1 MATFNARTDATNR
14 DVSKRRVGKTM
25 SDNQLTA
32 LIGRKV
38 YQAMNDEDGDLS
50 DTRQD
55 IFDRYYGDLY
65 GNERDGYSKFT
76 TREVLETI
84 EWVLPSVLRV
94 FLGSDRVVSYDPVN
108 MEDEEQAEQ
117 ETDIAN
123 HSILKANDGDG
134 FLALHHWCKDA
145 LMNPNGYIKI
155 MVVEDEKTETQKYTG
170 IDQVALARLEQ
181 EEGVEILEQDTRVE
195 SLRVPNPMTGEENL
209 VPVELFDIRIR
220 RTYEEKKLRI
230 LPVPPE
236 EALVDNDCVST
247 NLDTADFVCHRVKRP
262 FTELV
267 NEGYDPELLNSVG
280 TSEDYQYND
289 ERTNR
294 LFYEDEDPDAEDEED
309 ESMRTFWVHDCYM
322 WVDYDG
328 DGIGEFRN
336 VIVIGKTIFK
346 NEPVDFQPMVAM
358 SSILIPHKHNG
369 LSVAQIVLDI
379 QELMTTLTRQA
390 LDSIYRFNVGRKFI
404 SEDMLVE
411 DGSTM
416 EAMLNTQS
424 EFVPVR
430 GNPNA
435 GVMEETRTS
444 ILSDILPIMQRM
456 DEQKQLRSGV
466 APDFTLDPEVLQ
478 QSTMGAFMGAID
490 QATQRIEMLVRIFA
504 ETGWKQLFRKVHQ
517 LIKQHPDIVQA
528 VKLRGRWI
536 EDIDPEAWRDRTS
549 VTVNVG
555 LGFNN
560 KQQTLALL
568 VQLLGLQREAM
579 GAGLSDPEKIYNTL
593 EQIVTS
599 ASLGEATRYF
609 NDPTAPDYQPPEPQP
624 DQQSILAQAQAQAL
638 TSKSQVEQFEAQNKA
653 QMDAVKAQM
662 DQQKAQFDI
671 QRAQLDAEMKMREL
685 EAKEREMALKEREM
699 TLKQR
704 LEELKARADVDNVN
718 ADTLLKGEQAFKAR
732 ADAVAIAVDADDTVQ
747 KARELVADGDIIEDL
762 EGEEDAEGQT
772 EDAER
777 DGEPADG
784 QP

>member
-1 MATFNARTDATNR
+1 MATYNARTDATNR
-14 DVSKRRVGKTM
+14 DVSKRRAGKEM

-32 LIGRKV
+32 FIGRKV

-50 DTRQD
+50 DARQD

-65 GNERDGYSKFT
+65 GNERDGYSRFT
-76 TREVLETI
+76 TREVLEAV

-108 MEDEEQAEQ
+108 MDDEEQAEQ

-123 HSILKANDGDG
+123 HAILKANHGDG

-145 LMNPNGYIKI
+145 LMFPNGYIKVD
-155 MVVEDEKTETQKYTG
+155 VVEVEKTETQKYTG
-170 IDQVALARLEQ
+170 IDQMALARLDAD
-181 EEGVEILEQDTRVE
+181 EEIEFLEQDSRIE
-195 SLRVPNPMTGEENL
+195 MIDIMDPQTGQPIQA
-209 VPVELFDIRIR
+209 PVELFDVRLR
-220 RTYEEKKLRI
+220 RTYNEQQMRI
-230 LPVPPE
+230 MPVPPE
-236 EALVDNDCVST
+236 EALIDNDCVST
-247 NLDTADFVCHRVKRP
+247 NIDTADFVCHRVKRP

-289 ERTNR
+289 ERVNR

-328 DGIGEFRN
+328 DGIAEFRN

-346 NEPVDFQPMVAM
+346 NEPVDFQPLIAM

-369 LSVAQIVLDI
+369 LSLAQIVLDI

-390 LDSIYRFNVGRKFI
+390 LDSIYRFNVGRKYI

-416 EAMLNTQS
+416 EALLNTQS

-430 GNPNA
+430 GNPSV
-435 GVMEETRTS
+435 GVMEEQRTS
-444 ILSDILPIMQRM
+444 ILGDIVPVLQRM
-456 DEQKQLRSGV
+456 DEQQQRRTGV
-466 APDFTLDPEVLQ
+466 APNLTLDPEVLQ
-478 QSTMGAFMGAID
+478 QSTMGAFVGAMD
-490 QATQRIEMLVRIFA
+490 QASQRIEMLVRIFA

-517 LIKQHPDIVQA
+517 LIKQHPDIVTA

-536 EDIDPEAWRDRTS
+536 DDIDPETWRDRTS

-560 KQQTLALL
+560 RQQMLTLLT
-568 VQLLGLQREAM
+568 QLLGLQQEALP
-579 GAGLSDPEKIYNTL
+579 AGLTGPDKIYNTL

-599 ASLGEATRYF
+599 AGLGEATRYF
-609 NDPTAPDYQPPEPQP
+609 NDPTAPDFQPPQPQP
-624 DQQSILAQAQAQAL
+624 DPQAILAEAQANAL
-638 TSKSQVEQFEAQNKA
+638 TSKSQTEQAELQIKA
-653 QMDAVKAQM
+653 QADQAKLQS
-662 DQQKAQFDI
+662 DQQKAM
-671 QRAQLDAEMKMREL
+671 LDMRKSQVDLEMKMREL
-685 EAKEREMALKEREM
+685 EMKEREMRLKEMEM
-699 TLKQR
+699 EMKAR
-704 LEELKARADVDNVN
+704 LEGQKMRADIDNTDADTVLKA
-718 ADTLLKGEQAFKAR
+718 EQAFKAR
-732 ADAVAIAVDADDTVQ
+732 ADAVATAVDADDTVQ
-747 KARELVADGDIIEDL
+747 KAREILDGEDVVADIE
-762 EGEEDAEGQT
+762 AES
-772 EDAER
+772 E
-777 DGEPADG
+777 DGE
-784 QP
+784 

>member
-1 MATFNARTDATNR
+1 MATYNARTDATNR
-14 DVSKRRVGKTM
+14 DVSKRRAGKTM

-50 DTRQD
+50 DARQD

-65 GNERDGYSKFT
+65 GNERDGYSRFT

-94 FLGSDRVVSYDPVN
+94 FVGSDRVVSYDPVS

-123 HSILKANDGDG
+123 HAILKANDGDG

-145 LMNPNGYIKI
+145 LMNPTGYIKT
-155 MVVEDEKTETQKYTG
+155 MVVEDEKTETQKYSG
-170 IDQVALARLEQ
+170 IDEVALSRLAQ
-181 EEGVEILEQDTRVE
+181 QEGVEILEQDSRME
-195 SLRVPNPMTGEENL
+195 QIFIPNPSIPDGPS
-209 VPVELFDIRIR
+209 VPVEIEVFDVKIR
-220 RTYEEKKLRI
+220 RTYIEKKLNI

-247 NLDTADFVCHRVKRP
+247 NLDTADFICHRVKRP

-267 NEGYDPELLNSVG
+267 NEGYDAELLNSVG

-289 ERTNR
+289 ERVNR

-336 VIVIGKTIFK
+336 VVVIGKTIFK
-346 NEPVDFQPMVAM
+346 NEPVDHQPMVAM

-369 LSVAQIVLDI
+369 LSIAQIVLDI

-390 LDSIYRFNVGRKFI
+390 LDSIYRFNVGRKYI

-416 EAMLNTQS
+416 EALLNTQS

-430 GNPNA
+430 GNPAA

-444 ILSDILPIMQRM
+444 ILSDILPMM
-456 DEQKQLRSGV
+456 EQIKQSQEVRSGV
-466 APDFTLDPEVLQ
+466 APNLTLDPDVLQ
-478 QSTMGAFMGAID
+478 QSTMGAFMGAMD
-490 QATQRIEMLVRIFA
+490 QASQRIEMLVRIFA
-504 ETGWKQLFRKVHQ
+504 ETGWKQLFRKIHQ
-517 LIKQHPDIVQA
+517 LIKQHPDIVSA
-528 VKLRGRWI
+528 IKLRGRWI
-536 EDIDPEAWRDRTS
+536 DDVDPESWRDRTS

-560 KQQTLALL
+560 RQQTLGLL
-568 VQLLGLQREAM
+568 TQLLGLQQEAIA
-579 GAGLSDPEKIYNTL
+579 AGLSDPTKIYNTL

-624 DQQSILAQAQAQAL
+624 DPQAILAQAQAQAL
-638 TSKSQVEQFEAQNKA
+638 TSKSQTEQFEAQTKA
-653 QMDAVKAQM
+653 QLDQIKVQS

-699 TLKQR
+699 AMRVR
-704 LEELKARADVDNVN
+704 LDEMKMRADVDNVN
-718 ADTLLKGEQAFKAR
+718 ADTVLKGEQAFKAR
-732 ADAVAIAVDADDTVQ
+732 ADAVTTAVDADDTVQ
-747 KARELVADGDIIEDL
+747 KAREILDGEDL
-762 EGEEDAEGQT
+762 IGDLEAESEDREQERQQT
-772 EDAER
+772 
-777 DGEPADG
+777 DG